1 MITASYVSTH
11 LKRNLSYWFRKR
23 SDNDYRNVFVDFER
37 TSYCM
42 ELPLRDHYS
51 NSLRNEIRGE
61 ISSKAYTI
69 HHFRA
74 GIQISIS
81 EMI

>member
-11 LKRNLSYWFRKR
+11 LKRNLSSWFRKR

-61 ISSKAYTI
+61 ISSKAYTDLSPQDKKWV
-69 HHFRA
+69 R
-74 GIQISIS
+74 
-81 EMI
+81 